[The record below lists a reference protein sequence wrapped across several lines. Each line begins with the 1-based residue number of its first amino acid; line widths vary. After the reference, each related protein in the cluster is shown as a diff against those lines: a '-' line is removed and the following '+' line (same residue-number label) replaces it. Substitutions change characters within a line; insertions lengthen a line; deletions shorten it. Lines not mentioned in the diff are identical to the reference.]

1 MGHEPIVLACRG
13 IPVEASVKKA
23 ETGPMMPDASE
34 QVGRAARRRAPR
46 SAHAVWEAAP
56 DRADAIATLER
67 QAATRTPEL
76 VPVRYGRMARSPFAF
91 FRGAAAIMAADLV
104 ATAATGLGAQL
115 CGDAHLANFGAFA
128 APDRSLVF
136 DLNDFDETL
145 PGPWEWD
152 VKRLAASLAVAAR
165 ERGFDGGARH
175 DVVLSGVRAYREA
188 MRAFAAMRT
197 IDVWYARLDVERQ
210 VAEWGRRLDR
220 DSRTELD
227 RAVAKARRKNSLRAL
242 SKLTYEVDGRPRIV
256 SDPPLIVPIGDLL
269 GAADAVP
276 DLARLGALLRD
287 YRRSL
292 PPDVRELAAGY
303 QPVDLAHKVVGVGSV
318 GMRAW
323 IVLLLGRGDADPLF
337 LQVKEAQPSVLEP
350 FARRSSV
357 RNEGQR
363 VVRGQRLM
371 QAAGDILLGWLRV
384 EEDVG
389 DGRPRDYYVRQLW
402 DAKASVT
409 IDLLSASELRA
420 YAETCG
426 WTLARAH
433 ARSADRVAIGAYL
446 GASDRF
452 DRAVATFA
460 EIYADQNERD
470 HEALVAAIGAG
481 RIAADPER

>member
-1 MGHEPIVLACRG
+1 MTH
-13 IPVEASVKKA
+13 
-23 ETGPMMPDASE
+23 ASE
-34 QVGRAARRRAPR
+34 QVGRSARQRAPR
-46 SAHAVWEAAP
+46 SAHGVWEAAP
-56 DRADAIATLER
+56 DRIDVIATLES
-67 QAATRTPEL
+67 QAKTRAPQL
-76 VPVRYGRMARSPFAF
+76 VSVRYGRMARSPFAF
-91 FRGAAAIMAADLV
+91 YRGAAAIMAGDLA
-104 ATAATGLGAQL
+104 ATAVTGLRAQL

-152 VKRLAASLAVAAR
+152 VKRFAASLVVAVR
-165 ERGFDGGARH
+165 DRGFDRAAQR
-175 DVVLSGVRAYREA
+175 DTVLTGVRAYRKA

-210 VAEWGRRLDR
+210 FAEWGRRLDGR
-220 DSRTELD
+220 SRKELD

-242 SKLTYEVDGRPRIV
+242 SKLTYEVDGGPRIV
-256 SDPPLIVPIGDLL
+256 SDPPLVVPIGELL
-269 GAADAVP
+269 GTEDATP
-276 DLARLGALLRD
+276 DLTRLAALLHD

-292 PPDVRELAAGY
+292 PHDIRQLAASY
-303 QPVDLAHKVVGVGSV
+303 EPVDLAHKMVGVGSV
-318 GMRAW
+318 GTRAW
-323 IVLLLGRGDADPLF
+323 IVLLLGRDETDPLF

-350 FARRSSV
+350 FAQRSSV

-371 QAAGDILLGWLRV
+371 QAAGDVLLGWLRV
-384 EEDVG
+384 EEDLG

-409 IDLLSASELRA
+409 IELLSASEMSA
-420 YAETCG
+420 YAEICG

-433 ARSADRVAIGAYL
+433 ARSGDRVAVGAYL

-452 DRAVATFA
+452 ERALATFA
-460 EIYADQNERD
+460 ELYADQNERD
-470 HEALVAAIGAG
+470 HEALVTAISAG
-481 RIAADPER
+481 RIAADPDR

>member
-13 IPVEASVKKA
+13 IPVEAPVKKA

-34 QVGRAARRRAPR
+34 QLGRAARRRAPR

-67 QAATRTPEL
+67 QAETRTPEL

-104 ATAATGLGAQL
+104 ATAVTGLGAQL

-165 ERGFDGGARH
+165 ERGFDGAARH